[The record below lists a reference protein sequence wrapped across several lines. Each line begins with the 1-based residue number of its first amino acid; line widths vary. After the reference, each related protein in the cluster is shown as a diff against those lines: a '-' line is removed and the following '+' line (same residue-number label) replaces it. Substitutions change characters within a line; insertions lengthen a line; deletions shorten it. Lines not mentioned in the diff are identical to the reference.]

1 MKKAF
6 ILTIIAILSFMLGIN
21 AGNSLI
27 LYIFDEETSDS
38 GIYADTENNED
49 LNNSD
54 DSNTEQTENT
64 IRPETDTSNASNE
77 YIFAKSSSEL
87 LKDTDVKGLSKE
99 EIEKGKNEIFARYGH
114 DFSSQTLKNY
124 FSDKKW
130 YTPISGKKVSV
141 SELNDIEQENVV
153 FLDKILKS

>member
-64 IRPETDTSNASNE
+64 IRPETDNSNASNE
-77 YIFAKSSSEL
+77 YIFAQSSSEL
-87 LKDTDVKGLSKE
+87 LKESSKSFDLKPKLTMGKLDVPKIELPVSKQ
-99 EIEKGKNEIFARYGH
+99 
-114 DFSSQTLKNY
+114 S
-124 FSDKKW
+124 
-130 YTPISGKKVSV
+130 ISVLTAISTTFW
-141 SELNDIEQENVV
+141 S
-153 FLDKILKS
+153 